1 MRRAAL
7 IYNPASGQ
15 QQHRRLA
22 RVQAAARA
30 LEESDVTATLIP
42 TAAAGS
48 AGRQA
53 VEALAAGHD
62 AVFAC
67 GGDGTV
73 FDVLQGM
80 VAHAPEVPLGVVPL
94 GTGNVLAFDLGIP
107 RDPTAAIR
115 KQLTFTP
122 RRIAAGQIEYQARDG
137 NRESR
142 YFTLGASVG
151 PDALMLYRTH
161 PALKKRIGI
170 FEYFRQA
177 ALFLLAHPYEEFVVR
192 VPGRPEEV
200 LCSQLS
206 TVRVTRIGN
215 RLRYF
220 TMDSALHR
228 DDFHALWVATPNLIR
243 QGIYFLSLWGQFKWK
258 VRGIDGQLCTELRCE
273 ALPSQ
278 TYTHGLYA
286 QADGEVLGGL
296 PVAIRIV
303 PQAFTLLMPPVPGR

>member
-22 RVQAAARA
+22 RVQAAAQT
-30 LEESDVTATLIP
+30 LEAAGIAATLIP
-42 TAAAGS
+42 TEAAGS
-48 AGRQA
+48 AGAQA
-53 VEALAAGHD
+53 AAAVTSGHD
-62 AVFAC
+62 AIFAC

-73 FDVLQGM
+73 NDVLQGL
-80 VAHAPEVPLGVVPL
+80 VAHAPDVPLGVVPL

-107 RDPTAAIR
+107 RGPAAAIR

-122 RRIAAGQIEYQARDG
+122 RRIAAGQIEYQGRDG

-177 ALFLLAHPYEEFVVR
+177 VLFLLNHPYEEFQVSIA
-192 VPGRPEEV
+192 GREEKTR
-200 LCSQLS
+200 CSQLS

-215 RLRYF
+215 RIRYF
-220 TMDSALHR
+220 TMDSGLHR

-243 QGIYFLSLWGQFKWK
+243 QGIYFLSLWGGFKWK
-258 VRGIDGQLCTELRCE
+258 VQGIDGMLCGELHCE
-273 ALPSQ
+273 VLPDQ
-278 TYTHGLYA
+278 TYAHGLYA

-296 PVAIRIV
+296 PVTIRIV
-303 PQAFTLLMPPVPGR
+303 PQAFTLLMPPVTAH